1 MRNRDESLFGK
12 IIDFVNEYFEDY
24 GRSPSTREIEQGIG
38 ASRPTIQRYLKTMQ
52 EQGEIEYDGHR
63 GIITKYMRELMDTN
77 RVQMGNSIPC
87 GPLTEV
93 TDAELEHIRLP
104 MALTGSGDFFL
115 LRASG
120 ESMINAGIDDGD
132 LVLIRKQATAR
143 EGQIVA
149 FLYQSDCTTLKRYH
163 RVSSTEVHLVPEN
176 DSMKP
181 IILKGEQLNA
191 LKIQGVATMV
201 EVKND
206 CSERTDSKSLR
217 SAKHDWTR

>member
-1 MRNRDESLFGK
+1 MRSRDESLFGK

-24 GRSPSTREIEQGIG
+24 GRSPSTREIAEGIN
-38 ASRPTIQRYLKTMQ
+38 AARPTIQRYLKTMQ

-63 GIITKYMRELMDTN
+63 GIITQYMRELMDTN

-115 LRASG
+115 LRANG
-120 ESMINAGIDDGD
+120 DSMINSGIDSGD
-132 LVLIRKQATAR
+132 LVLIRKQETAH

-163 RVSSTEVHLVPEN
+163 RVSNNEVHLVPEN
-176 DSMKP
+176 DIMSP
-181 IILKGEQLNA
+181 IVIKGEKLNE

-201 EVKND
+201 MKDLN
-206 CSERTDSKSLR
+206 S
-217 SAKHDWTR
+217 

>member
-1 MRNRDESLFGK
+1 MRSRDESLFGK

-24 GRSPSTREIEQGIG
+24 GKSPSTREIEQGIG
-38 ASRPTIQRYLKTMQ
+38 VSRPTIQRYLRTMQ
-52 EQGEIEYDGHR
+52 ERGDIEYDGHR
-63 GIITKYMRELMDTN
+63 GIITQYMRELMDTN

-104 MALTGSGDFFL
+104 LALTGSGDFFL

-120 ESMINAGIDDGD
+120 DSMINAGVDSGD
-132 LVLIRKQATAR
+132 LVLIRKQETAH

-163 RVSSTEVHLVPEN
+163 RVSNNEVHLVPEN
-176 DSMKP
+176 DIMSP
-181 IILKGEQLNA
+181 IVIKGEKLNE
-191 LKIQGVATMV
+191 LKIQGVAAMV
-201 EVKND
+201 MKDLN
-206 CSERTDSKSLR
+206 S
-217 SAKHDWTR
+217 

>member
-1 MRNRDESLFGK
+1 MKRRDETLFGK

-38 ASRPTIQRYLKTMQ
+38 VSRPTIQRYLRTMQ

-63 GIITKYMRELMDTN
+63 GIITQYMRELMDTN

-87 GPLTEV
+87 GSLTEV
-93 TDAELEHIRLP
+93 TETALEHIRLP
-104 MALTGSGDFFL
+104 LALTGSGEFFL
-115 LRASG
+115 LRANG
-120 ESMINAGIDDGD
+120 DSMINTGINSGD
-132 LVLIRKQATAR
+132 LVLIRKQETAH

-163 RVSSTEVHLVPEN
+163 RVSDNEVHLVPEN

-181 IILKGEQLNA
+181 IILKGEQLND

-201 EVKND
+201 MKD
-206 CSERTDSKSLR
+206 LDS
-217 SAKHDWTR
+217 

>member
-1 MRNRDESLFGK
+1 MRSRDESLFGK
-12 IIDFVNEYFEDY
+12 IIDFVNEYFEDS

-38 ASRPTIQRYLKTMQ
+38 VSRPTIQRYLRTMQ
-52 EQGEIEYDGHR
+52 ERGDIEYDGHR
-63 GIITKYMRELMDTN
+63 GIITQYMRELMDTN

-120 ESMINAGIDDGD
+120 DSMINAGIDSGD
-132 LVLIRKQATAR
+132 LVLIRKQETAH

-163 RVSSTEVHLVPEN
+163 RVSNNEVHLVPEN
-176 DSMKP
+176 DIMSP
-181 IILKGEQLNA
+181 IVIKGEKLNE

-201 EVKND
+201 MKDLN
-206 CSERTDSKSLR
+206 S
-217 SAKHDWTR
+217 

>member
-1 MRNRDESLFGK
+1 MRSRDESLFGK

-63 GIITKYMRELMDTN
+63 GIITQYMRELMDTN

-120 ESMINAGIDDGD
+120 DSMINAGIDSGD
-132 LVLIRKQATAR
+132 LVLIRKQETAR

-149 FLYQSDCTTLKRYH
+149 VLYNSDCTTLKRFH
-163 RVSSTEVHLVPEN
+163 RESDGEIHLIPEN
-176 DSMKP
+176 DSMKS
-181 IILKGEQLNA
+181 IVFKGEQLNA

-201 EVKND
+201 MKD
-206 CSERTDSKSLR
+206 LDS
-217 SAKHDWTR
+217 

>member
-1 MRNRDESLFGK
+1 MKRRDETLFGK

-52 EQGEIEYDGHR
+52 ERGEIEYDGHR

-115 LRASG
+115 LRANG
-120 ESMINAGIDDGD
+120 NSMINAGIDSGD
-132 LVLIRKQATAR
+132 LVLIRKQETAR

-163 RVSSTEVHLVPEN
+163 RVSNNEVHLIPEN
-176 DSMKP
+176 DTMSP
-181 IILKGEQLNA
+181 IVIKDEKLNE

-201 EVKND
+201 MKD
-206 CSERTDSKSLR
+206 LD
-217 SAKHDWTR
+217 

>member
-1 MRNRDESLFGK
+1 MKRRDESLFGK
-12 IIDFVNEYFEDY
+12 IIDFVNEYFEDN

-38 ASRPTIQRYLKTMQ
+38 TSRPTIQRYLRTMQ

-63 GIITKYMRELMDTN
+63 GIITRYMRELMDTN

-104 MALTGSGDFFL
+104 LALTGSGEFFL
-115 LRASG
+115 LRCKG

-132 LVLIRKQATAR
+132 LVLIHKQETAH

-163 RVSSTEVHLVPEN
+163 RVSNNEVHLVPEN
-176 DSMKP
+176 DSLKP
-181 IILKGEQLNA
+181 IILKGEQISA

-201 EVKND
+201 MKD
-206 CSERTDSKSLR
+206 LDS
-217 SAKHDWTR
+217 

>member
-1 MRNRDESLFGK
+1 MRSRDELLFER

-24 GRSPSTREIEQGIG
+24 GRSPSTREIEQGIS

-104 MALTGSGDFFL
+104 LALTGSGDLFL

-120 ESMINAGIDDGD
+120 DSMINAGIDSGD
-132 LVLIRKQATAR
+132 LVLIRKQETAR
-143 EGQIVA
+143 DGQIVA
-149 FLYQSDCTTLKRYH
+149 FLYRNDCTTLKRYH
-163 RVSSTEVHLVPEN
+163 RVSDSEVHLVPEN

-201 EVKND
+201 MKD
-206 CSERTDSKSLR
+206 LD
-217 SAKHDWTR
+217 